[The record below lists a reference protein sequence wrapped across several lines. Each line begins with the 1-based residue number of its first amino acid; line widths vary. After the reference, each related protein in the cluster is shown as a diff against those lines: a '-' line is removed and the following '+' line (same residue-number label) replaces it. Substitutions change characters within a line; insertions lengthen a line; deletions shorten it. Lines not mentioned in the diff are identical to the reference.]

1 MTMTAAGLIFSNIHD
16 LSLPELTTRRTLA
29 SVPYGCRYRLIDFP
43 LSNMVNSGIY
53 KIGLVTHDN
62 YQSLLDHIGTGK
74 DWDLARRSGGIK
86 ILPPFITAF
95 DNNGARRFDASRLD
109 SLIGVKDFIER
120 CSEDVIVLSDCD
132 IICNIDLS
140 GALAQHEKRGADIT
154 IVTCDDD
161 NMIEKK
167 RTEETYSVE
176 SDADGI
182 VTDITVYDPELSTGT
197 ISTNIMIIN
206 RIYLLS
212 AIHEAVSRGYNNLYT
227 DIILKKC
234 KLGGVY
240 SYHYEHAA
248 LKISSLE
255 SYFAASMMLLDE
267 DIRNDLIN
275 VPDRP
280 IYTKLRNTAPTL
292 YKPGS
297 VVKNSY
303 IADGC
308 EIEGVVENS
317 IIFRGVRIG
326 KGCVVKNSVVLQGT
340 YLGENVTFNCVIA
353 DKDVV
358 VKDGRNL
365 SGHTTMPFFI
375 SKGTVV

>member
-16 LSLPELTTRRTLA
+16 LSLPELTSRRTLA

-43 LSNMVNSGIY
+43 LSNMVNSGIS

-132 IICNIDLS
+132 IICNIDLAEVLDRHEKS
-140 GALAQHEKRGADIT
+140 GAEIT
-154 IVTCDDD
+154 IVTCDE
-161 NMIEKK
+161 NSMIEKR
-167 RTEETYSVE
+167 RTEETYSVA
-176 SDADGI
+176 SDANGA
-182 VTDITVYDPELSTGT
+182 VTDITVYDPELSTGA
-197 ISTNIMIIN
+197 ISMNIIVIN

-212 AIHEAVSRGYNNLYT
+212 AIHEATARGYNNLYT

-240 SYHYEHAA
+240 SYHYQHAA

-255 SYFAASMMLLDE
+255 SYFKASMMLLDAE
-267 DIRNDLIN
+267 TRDDLIN
-275 VPDRP
+275 VLDRP

-297 VVKNSY
+297 CVKNSY

-340 YLGENVTFNCVIA
+340 YLGENVTFNCVVA